1 MVPKQV
7 TFNDL
12 NRTALLM
19 RMTLYYSFIDVFS
32 VGKTWRQRS
41 FSFKT
46 LWPKTFLPV
55 SLHLTARILM
65 TWSSLGNTVYG
76 QLISEALDD
85 LSLSLCITLH
95 SLAKQ
100 AQWNSIGGHTITLC
114 FHLSC
119 VTQGSIVAHSSASL
133 PAAYW
138 QCLLLQ
144 IYLYFTTHSGAGAG
158 QRFSLSLSVGIE
170 LSLSRIF
177 HNTPMAT

>member
-119 VTQGSIVAHSSASL
+119 VTQVPHYQLHIDSAFCFKYTFILL
-133 PAAYW
+133 PTVELE
-138 QCLLLQ
+138 QDKG
-144 IYLYFTTHSGAGAG
+144 F
-158 QRFSLSLSVGIE
+158 LSLSQLE
-170 LSLSRIF
+170 
-177 HNTPMAT
+177 